1 MRIIIVGAG
10 LTGTEL
16 AKRLVAEKNNVV
28 LIDNDEELVRHASN
42 RLDCMVLEAD
52 GNSLETLEEA
62 GIAKADALV
71 MLTGSDEV
79 NMITCSLA
87 DAVYPGV
94 LKVARVR
101 NYEYYV
107 NTSKTLKQHAA
118 TFSGD
123 HRPLYG
129 IDHMVFPDMEAA
141 NAVIQA
147 VDHGAATDVLAFDNS
162 EYEIMRVTVE
172 KGSRLD
178 GQQVQNLRTFIDK
191 PFLLVY
197 LEQHDD
203 ASLPVGSTVIRSDD
217 CLGILTRRAHM
228 KEFLELCGSRITELK
243 KIALVGA
250 GHIGTL
256 IADHIAGKP
265 RASRIPRFF
274 NALHKAKQEF
284 VIIDKND
291 SRAQAAS
298 ERFPAVPVFRADIT
312 DEGFIAEEN
321 LAAYDLVISA
331 THNHEL
337 NMVVS
342 AYMKSL
348 GVRKT
353 ISLVASAGFAE
364 IARNIGV
371 DVAVPIKDTVVDT
384 IVGHLRGK
392 SVTGVHTISD
402 GDLEIIEYVM
412 PEDSELAGKTL
423 KEVANPGSFLVL
435 LIKGS
440 GSQEFV
446 IPGGST
452 ELHTG
457 DRLVLIC
464 NMERTPQVL
473 EYFGGAGG

>member
-1 MRIIIVGAG
+1 MKIIIVGAG

-16 AKRLVAEKNNVV
+16 AKRLISEKNNVV
-28 LIDNDEELVRHASN
+28 LIDNDQEIVRHVSN
-42 RLDCMVLEAD
+42 RLDCMVVEAD

-62 GIAKADALV
+62 GIGKADALV
-71 MLTGSDEV
+71 MLTNSDEV
-79 NMITCSLA
+79 NMITCSLV
-87 DAVYPGV
+87 DAVYPNV

-118 TFSGD
+118 TFTGS
-123 HRPLYG
+123 HRPIYG
-129 IDHMVFPDMEAA
+129 IDQMVFPDMEAA
-141 NAVIQA
+141 KAVVQA
-147 VDHGAATDVLAFDNS
+147 INHGAVTDVLTFDNS

-172 KGSRLD
+172 KESRLD
-178 GQQVQNLRTFIDK
+178 GQQVQNLRSFINK

-197 LEQHDD
+197 LEKQEN
-203 ASLPVGSTVIRSDD
+203 ASLPTGSTIIQAED
-217 CLGILTRRAHM
+217 CLGILAKRNDM

-256 IADHIAGKP
+256 VADQIVVKP

-274 NALHKAKQEF
+274 NSLHKTKQEF

-291 SRAQAAS
+291 ARANDAA
-298 ERFPAVPVFRADIT
+298 ERFPNVPVFRADIT
-312 DEGFIAEEN
+312 DESFIAEEN
-321 LAAYDLVISA
+321 LASYDLVISA

-348 GVRKT
+348 GVKKT
-353 ISLVASAGFAE
+353 ISLVASGGFAE

-371 DVAVPIKDTVVDT
+371 DVAIPIKDTVVDT
-384 IVGHLRGK
+384 IIGHLRGK

-412 PEDSELAGKTL
+412 PESSDLAGKML
-423 KEVANPGSFLVL
+423 KDVANPGLFLVL
-435 LIKGS
+435 LIKEKD
-440 GSQEFV
+440 SQEFL
-446 IPGGST
+446 IPGGNT
-452 ELHTG
+452 MLHKG
-457 DRLVLIC
+457 DMLVLIC
-464 NMERTPQVL
+464 NMEKTSQVL
-473 EYFGGAGG
+473 EYFGGTGK

>member
-1 MRIIIVGAG
+1 MKIIIVGAG

-16 AKRLVAEKNNVV
+16 AKRLISEKNNVI
-28 LIDNDEELVRHASN
+28 LIDNNEEIVRHVSN
-42 RLDCMVLEAD
+42 RLDCMVIESD

-71 MLTGSDEV
+71 MLTNSDEV
-79 NMITCSLA
+79 NMITCSLV
-87 DAVYPGV
+87 DAVYPNV

-107 NTSKTLKQHAA
+107 NTSKTLKQHAE
-118 TFSGD
+118 TFSDG

-141 NAVIQA
+141 NVIIQA
-147 VDHGAATDVLAFDNS
+147 VNHGALTDVLTFDNS
-162 EYEIMRVTVE
+162 EYEIMRVAVE
-172 KGSRLD
+172 KGSKLD
-178 GQQVQNLRTFIDK
+178 GHQVQNLRSFIDK

-197 LEQHDD
+197 VEKQDN
-203 ASLPVGSTVIRSDD
+203 ASLPVGSTIIEADD
-217 CLGILTRRAHM
+217 NLGILTKRSYM
-228 KEFLELCGSRITELK
+228 KEFLELCGSQITELK

-256 IADHIAGKP
+256 IADNLIAKP
-265 RASRIPRFF
+265 KNTKIPKFFAS
-274 NALHKAKQEF
+274 LHKRNQEF
-284 VIIDKND
+284 IIIDKND
-291 SRAQAAS
+291 DRANAAS
-298 ERFPAVPVFRADIT
+298 ERYPNVQVFKADIT
-312 DEGFIAEEN
+312 DESFIAEEKLN
-321 LAAYDLVISA
+321 SYDLIISA

-348 GVRKT
+348 GVNKT
-353 ISLVASAGFAE
+353 ISLVSSSGFGE

-384 IVGHLRGK
+384 IMGHLRGK

-402 GDLEIIEYVM
+402 GDLEIIEYALPKNSSLVGK
-412 PEDSELAGKTL
+412 PLKELAK
-423 KEVANPGSFLVL
+423 PGLFLVL
-435 LIKGS
+435 LIKEQDS
-440 GSQEFV
+440 VDFL
-446 IPGGST
+446 IPEGNT
-452 ELHTG
+452 ILKKD

-464 NMERTPQVL
+464 NMEKTSQVL
-473 EYFGGAGG
+473 EYFGGK